1 MHTHGP
7 HGGRGMAARTA
18 LITGG
23 AGGIGAAVA
32 RRLSRAG
39 MFALVAG
46 RDPEKLGTVVGEIV
60 AAGGRAAPV
69 RLDLEDSR
77 SVAGVREAVAAAG
90 QDPDALD
97 ALVNVAGI
105 AISAPLLASDI
116 SSRLFE
122 RHLVVNFHGPRAL
135 IESFAPAMGLRGT
148 GRIVNVASSAGL
160 RGYAYTAAYCA
171 SKHALIGYVRA
182 AALELAGS
190 GVAISA
196 VCPHFVDSPLTDASV
211 RRIVEKTGRTPE
223 EARAFLASQ
232 NPGGRLI
239 ACEEVAEVVLTLI
252 EGDENGTILELDGAR
267 VLRVE
272 GPVTKPLRKKE

>member
-1 MHTHGP
+1 M
-7 HGGRGMAARTA
+7 
-18 LITGG
+18 
-23 AGGIGAAVA
+23 
-32 RRLSRAG
+32 
-39 MFALVAG
+39 
-46 RDPEKLGTVVGEIV
+46 
-60 AAGGRAAPV
+60 
-69 RLDLEDSR
+69 
-77 SVAGVREAVAAAG
+77 
-90 QDPDALD
+90 
-97 ALVNVAGI
+97 
-105 AISAPLLASDI
+105 
-116 SSRLFE
+116 
-122 RHLVVNFHGPRAL
+122 
-135 IESFAPAMGLRGT
+135 
-148 GRIVNVASSAGL
+148 
-160 RGYAYTAAYCA
+160 
-171 SKHALIGYVRA
+171 RA